1 MGTVRVPMIL
11 AVVFGATFAL
21 LVLLV
26 AFLLGE
32 ATVRANPAPTPVL
45 NHVVSPAY
53 PTLTSVPTST
63 PTATPTF
70 TPTETPTVTP
80 TLTSS
85 PSASAT
91 STPTPTPTRTPSPPP
106 TLTPT
111 KTPVVNHKAV
121 QFHVDAGRTYS
132 EDVVLPPGAKLQAVF
147 TVAQYDVNFSFW
159 MTSPRRVKLLHQDRV
174 RGTYQISYQTSA
186 GGRYALFF
194 DNSYSVLRGKDIS
207 LTYTVL
213 PAAGG

>member
-1 MGTVRVPMIL
+1 MIL
-11 AVVFGATFAL
+11 AVVFGATFAI

-32 ATVRANPAPTPVL
+32 ATVRANPAPTPAPI
-45 NHVVSPAY
+45 HAVSPAY

-63 PTATPTF
+63 PTWTPTF
-70 TPTETPTVTP
+70 TPTETPSVTP
-80 TLTSS
+80 TLTPTPS
-85 PSASAT
+85 PTVTPT
-91 STPTPTPTRTPSPPP
+91 STATPTRTPTPRS
-106 TLTPT
+106 TMTPT
-111 KTPVVNHKAV
+111 ASPAVGHKAV

-147 TVAQYDVNFSFW
+147 TVAAYDVNFSFW

-174 RGTYQISYQTSA
+174 RGTYQIAYQTSV

-194 DNSYSVLRGKDIS
+194 DNSYSVFRGKDIS

-213 PAAGG
+213 PAANG